1 MLFSHDLVA
10 PQNIVRGHQ
19 SCCCSDVIS
28 SSKRPSLLSQVRLQH
43 SGGQEYLNNDTKAWG
58 VLMSGQRRS
67 SCCNLSDGK
76 RNGTSNARQYT
87 SRLKHMSY
95 TSNKKMKV
103 RSAHACPTYT
113 LERAAHVSSSY
124 ARVFYIYNPFE
135 LGSDAK
141 KKDHPIQHLMIAARV
156 ACYVWLLLQSSPPSP
171 PSFFA
176 GLTIAIM
183 G

>member
-1 MLFSHDLVA
+1 MCCTAPREARGLSPELCSGCCCSHMTSSPPKISSVV
-10 PQNIVRGHQ
+10 IRV
-19 SCCCSDVIS
+19 CCCSDVIS

-95 TSNKKMKV
+95 TSNKKMRVK
-103 RSAHACPTYT
+103 SAHACPTYT

-124 ARVFYIYNPFE
+124 ARVFYIQP
-135 LGSDAK
+135 L
-141 KKDHPIQHLMIAARV
+141 
-156 ACYVWLLLQSSPPSP
+156 
-171 PSFFA
+171 
-176 GLTIAIM
+176 
-183 G
+183 

>member
-28 SSKRPSLLSQVRLQH
+28 SFQRPSLLSQVRLQH

-67 SCCNLSDGK
+67 SCCNLPDGK

-103 RSAHACPTYT
+103 KSAHACPTYT
-113 LERAAHVSSSY
+113 FGACSPRQFKLRARILYTTPLSWGPTQKERSTP
-124 ARVFYIYNPFE
+124 YN
-135 LGSDAK
+135 
-141 KKDHPIQHLMIAARV
+141 I
-156 ACYVWLLLQSSPPSP
+156 
-171 PSFFA
+171 
-176 GLTIAIM
+176 
-183 G
+183 